1 MKYKNNVAE
10 KLVQLEATVNR
21 IQFQVNRNADQD
33 ATLESISDL
42 KEQIEKIQ
50 EMISLEQDDFAQQF
64 RG

>member
-1 MKYKNNVAE
+1 MKLQINWKVLSND
-10 KLVQLEATVNR
+10 LNR

-42 KEQIEKIQ
+42 KEHIEKIQ